1 MKNKY
6 KNYLKLIGNNR
17 LLIYQY
23 LELVDIDK
31 EKILIDNLII
41 YGSNLKILIM
51 DDDKIEIMG
60 TIKTIKIE

>member
-6 KNYLKLIGNNR
+6 KNYLKLIGKNR

-51 DDDKIEIMG
+51 DDDKIEIVG
-60 TIKTIKIE
+60 TIKTIKVE

>member
-6 KNYLKLIGNNR
+6 KNYLKLIGKNR

-31 EKILIDNLII
+31 EKILIDNLVI

-51 DDDKIEIMG
+51 DDDKIEIVG
-60 TIKTIKIE
+60 TIKTIKVE

>member
-6 KNYLKLIGNNR
+6 KNYLKLIGKNR

-60 TIKTIKIE
+60 TIKTIKVE

>member
-60 TIKTIKIE
+60 TIKTIKVE

>member
-31 EKILIDNLII
+31 EKILIDNLIV

-60 TIKTIKIE
+60 TIKTIKVE